1 MKVWHQYWLNL
12 NIINLPVGR
21 QVLIFFTMKKIT
33 IVLAFIGMI
42 MLQGCTVNEDNTN
55 NIDNDTI
62 SEVFELRNVNFSFN
76 PNDGYNINR
85 TLNPQIFASDVVLIY
100 RLSGTI
106 DANTPIWQ
114 LIPRTLFLPQGELDY
129 DFDFSREDFTI
140 YAGGTYNLA
149 NTPNFIQN
157 QTFRIVIVPG
167 FFSNKNVSKVDF
179 SDYNAVV
186 NYFNIDESKL
196 KQL

>member
-1 MKVWHQYWLNL
+1 M
-12 NIINLPVGR
+12 R
-21 QVLIFFTMKKIT
+21 KIT
-33 IVLAFIGMI
+33 LVLAFIGMI
-42 MLQGCTVNEDNTN
+42 TLQGCTVNEDNGD

-62 SEVFELRNVNFSFN
+62 SEVFELRNVNFGFSPAN
-76 PNDGYNINR
+76 GYSIYR
-85 TLNPQIFASDVVLIY
+85 SLNPQIFASDVVLIY

-140 YAGGTYNLA
+140 YAGGTYDLSL
-149 NTPNFIQN
+149 TPNFITN

-167 FFSNKNVSKVDF
+167 FFGKNSAVDVKN
-179 SDYNAVV
+179 YNEVIKA
-186 NYFNIDESKL
+186 FNIDETKIKVL
-196 KQL
+196 K

>member
-1 MKVWHQYWLNL
+1 
-12 NIINLPVGR
+12 
-21 QVLIFFTMKKIT
+21 MKKIT
-33 IVLAFIGMI
+33 LVLAFIGMI
-42 MLQGCTVNEDNTN
+42 TLQGCTVNEDNTN

-76 PNDGYNINR
+76 PNDGYNIYR

-129 DFDFSREDFTI
+129 DFDFSKEDFTI

-167 FFSNKNVSKVDF
+167 FFSNKNINKIDF
-179 SDYNAVV
+179 SDYNEVIKT
-186 NYFNIDESKL
+186 FNIDESKI